1 MKIYCY
7 VTMLLLSLS
16 VSFLLSAQ
24 PQSAELSF
32 RKYSSRQGLSSAT
45 VYDILKDSFGFIWLA
60 TEDGLNRFDGT
71 NFKAYRHDP
80 ARPGSL
86 KANHITSVFESRNGK
101 IWIGT
106 NGGGLSIYERTQD
119 SISNYSS
126 GGPGQPGVGI
136 TSIEG
141 DKDGHVWV
149 CSYGGLYIIDPESGK
164 MINYDKFKPLLSALQ
179 GKVSLCFLEDSRG
192 NIWVGTHEGLYR
204 YDPQQR
210 QLKHFAHRNGDNAS
224 LPHNVV
230 NKIVEEKNGTIWV
243 GTDNGLGKFLPEK
256 SGFRNYS
263 SESSP
268 LKLSSGIVFTLE
280 ADGKG
285 RLWIGTEVGLNI
297 LETATEKLTV
307 CLPEK
312 RDPRSISS
320 RSIRSILVDPQGI
333 CWIGTFG
340 GGLNKYDE
348 NFNYF
353 GLKEYSPF
361 DPFGLRSPVVTS
373 FAGHN
378 NDVFVGTDGGGL
390 HLYHRSTGLLN
401 PIPLPFTTNS
411 DNNKSGLT
419 ILALEMARNS
429 KLWVGTYT
437 DGIYRYDPANG
448 THQHYSKGEGAGGL
462 TSNNIF
468 CLLEDRRGN
477 IWVGT
482 NGGGINIIPPNGAI
496 THFLHDPEKEND
508 PARPASRFIRA
519 FEEDK
524 AGRIWIGTY
533 GAGISVV
540 DPAGGSPRYYTKAN
554 SRLPGDYI
562 LSILE
567 DSRGNVW
574 AGTGGNGVGLLK
586 KGTNTFETLSEKDGL
601 ANGMVYKIIEDQAGK
616 IWLSTNSGLSCYDP
630 AAGRFKNY
638 SVNEGL
644 QAGAFMGGAGIIM
657 PDGALFFGGRN
668 GFNYFNPSNLKTNKN
683 IPEVVLT
690 DLKVDNQSVSPS
702 PKGPI
707 EKSILLAN
715 EIRLKYKQGF
725 SIGFEA
731 LDFTVPEANQYE
743 YKLEGLNRDW
753 IKVGKEHSVY
763 FANIPPGSYTFRVR
777 ASNNDGV
784 WNETGRA
791 IRIHVDPPLWRSI
804 YAYMLYVLLALG
816 IILYLRRLGIR
827 KIRTRFALEQE
838 RQKAKELIE
847 RERKEAEYLHKLD
860 QIKIKFLTNLSHEF
874 RTPISLI
881 MGPAET
887 LTTHVTEEPHA
898 GQLGLIRRN
907 ARRLLNLVNQLLD
920 FRKMEEREL
929 KLQRSEGN
937 IIAFLKDVC
946 DSFHDL
952 SRRKKIAL
960 QFESEV
966 TAADTLFDHDKIER
980 ILFNILSNAF
990 KFTPE
995 NGNIKVYVKE
1005 IAGTDPEENVH
1016 LEISVTD
1023 TGIGIPE
1030 DARERIFESF
1040 FQHETTPDIL
1050 NHGTGIGLAITKE
1063 FVQLHGGHITVESK
1077 VGKGSSFSFNLLL
1090 EKAGGKTQPTPLQA
1104 TTSAENAPASAS
1116 PQPSSADHTLPC
1128 ILIVEDDEDFR
1139 FYIREN
1145 LRSLY
1150 RIVEAADGKAGWEH
1164 ALQHHPDIVVSDV
1177 QMPVMNGLELAQ
1189 KLRSDKKTK
1198 NIPVILLTAANT
1210 PDNVLYGLESGAI
1223 DYMTKPFDFAV
1234 LQAKLHNI
1242 LLLNKSFKDTYSK
1255 KVTVGLPKTEVLSE
1269 KEEFLQKALN
1279 FIYENLDNQQLSVEV
1294 LSTHLFISRAS
1305 LYNKLMEYV
1314 GVTPVE
1320 FIRSVKLEKAKE
1332 LLERTD
1338 KTITEVAYETGFTN
1352 ANYFTK
1358 VFRAAYNMTPS
1369 EFRAEKKK

>member
-1 MKIYCY
+1 MKIYSY
-7 VTMLLLSLS
+7 VTTILLSFS
-16 VSFLLSAQ
+16 VCLVLTAQ
-24 PQSAELSF
+24 PAEPSF

-80 ARPGSL
+80 ARPNSL
-86 KANHITSVFESRNGK
+86 KANHITSLFESRNGR

-136 TSIEG
+136 TAIHG

-149 CSYGGLYIIDPESGK
+149 CSYGGLYIIDPETGK
-164 MINYDKFKPLLSALQ
+164 QLTGGKYKPLLSELS
-179 GKVSLCFLEDSRG
+179 GKVSLCFLEDSRS
-192 NIWVGTHEGLYR
+192 NIWVGTHEGLYW
-204 YDPQQR
+204 YDPQRQ
-210 QLKHFAHRNGDNAS
+210 QLKHFVHKNGDTS
-224 LPHNVV
+224 GLPHNIV

-243 GTDNGLGKFLPEK
+243 GTDNGLARFLTEQ
-256 SGFRNYS
+256 SAFRNYS
-263 SESSP
+263 ARSSP
-268 LKLSSGIVFTLE
+268 FKLSSGIIFTLE
-280 ADGKG
+280 ADNKG
-285 RLWIGTEVGLNI
+285 RLWIGTEMGLNI
-297 LETATEKLTV
+297 LETATGQLTV

-312 RDPRSISS
+312 RNPRSISG
-320 RSIRSILVDPQGI
+320 RSIRSILVDNQGI
-333 CWIGTFG
+333 YWVGTFG

-390 HLYHRSTGLLN
+390 HLYHRNTGLLD
-401 PIPLPFTTNS
+401 PINLPFTNNS
-411 DNNKSGLT
+411 DNTKSGLT
-419 ILALEMARNS
+419 ILALEMAGNN

-448 THQHYSKGEGAGGL
+448 THQHYSKGEGPGNL
-462 TSNNIF
+462 TSDNIF

-482 NGGGINIIPPNGAI
+482 NGGGINIIPPSGPI
-496 THFLHDPEKEND
+496 TRFLHDPEKEND

-540 DPAGGSPRYYTKAN
+540 DPAGGNPRYYTKAN

-567 DSRGNVW
+567 DSQGNVW

-586 KGTNTFETLSEKDGL
+586 KGAGTFETLSEKDGL
-601 ANGMVYKIIEDQAGK
+601 ANGMVYKIIEDQSGK
-616 IWLSTNSGLSCYDP
+616 IWISTNNGLSCYDP
-630 AAGRFKNY
+630 ATGRFKNY

-644 QAGAFMGGAGIIM
+644 QAGAFTRGAGIMM
-657 PDGALFFGGRN
+657 PDGALFFGGQN
-668 GFNYFNPSNLKTNKN
+668 GFNYFNPANLKTNRN
-683 IPEVVLT
+683 VPEVVLT
-690 DLKVDNQSVSPS
+690 DLKVDNRSVSPS

-707 EKSILLAN
+707 EKSILLAD
-715 EIRLKYKQGF
+715 EISLKYQQGF
-725 SIGFEA
+725 SIAFEA

-743 YKLEGLNRDW
+743 YKLEGLDRDW

-763 FANIPPGSYTFRVR
+763 FANIPPGNYTFRVR

-804 YAYMLYVLLALG
+804 YAYVLYLLLALG
-816 IILYLRRLGIR
+816 IMLYLRRLGIR
-827 KIRTRFALEQE
+827 KIRTRFELEQE

-881 MGPAET
+881 TGPVET
-887 LTTHVTEEPHA
+887 LIGHVKEEPHA

-937 IIAFLKDVC
+937 IIAFMKDVC
-946 DSFHDL
+946 DSFQDL
-952 SRRKKIAL
+952 ARRKKIEL
-960 QFESEV
+960 RFESEV
-966 TAADTLFDHDKIER
+966 PEAHTLFDHDKIER

-995 NGNIKVYVKE
+995 NGRINIRVEAVPV
-1005 IAGTDPEENVH
+1005 PETNSDVH
-1016 LEISVTD
+1016 LKVSVSD

-1030 DARERIFESF
+1030 EARERIFESF

-1063 FVQLHGGHITVESK
+1063 FVQLHGGRITVESK
-1077 VGKGSSFSFNLLL
+1077 VGRGSTFSFDLSL
-1090 EKAGGKTQPTPLQA
+1090 EKAGGETQPVVLPESLI
-1104 TTSAENAPASAS
+1104 AENVQGSVPAATAS
-1116 PQPSSADHTLPC
+1116 VDHSLPC

-1150 RIVEAADGKAGWEH
+1150 RIVEAADGKAGWEQ
-1164 ALQHHPDIVVSDV
+1164 ALLHHPDIVVSDV

-1189 KLRSDKKTK
+1189 KLKSDKKTK

-1242 LLLNKSFKDTYSK
+1242 LLLNQSFKDTYSK
-1255 KVTVGLPKTEVLSE
+1255 KVTVGLPKSEVLSE
-1269 KEEFLQKALN
+1269 REEFLQKALN

-1358 VFRAAYNMTPS
+1358 VFRAAYHMTPS